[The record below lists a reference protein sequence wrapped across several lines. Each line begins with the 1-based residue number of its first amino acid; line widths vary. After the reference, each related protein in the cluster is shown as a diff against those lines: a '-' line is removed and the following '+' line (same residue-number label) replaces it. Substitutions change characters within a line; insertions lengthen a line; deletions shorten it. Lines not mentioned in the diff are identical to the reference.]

1 MQLFLSNFLV
11 LRNIYIYFP
20 FNCKADQVVTTHELL
35 NHSLSRISLETI
47 LFLLSGIVI
56 SPNYHTEKFIEI
68 QLLGSK
74 QSRGKTS
81 APESYRNVSQ
91 I

>member
-1 MQLFLSNFLV
+1 MQVFLSNCVV

-20 FNCKADQVVTTHELL
+20 FNCKADQAVTTHELL
-35 NHSLSRISLETI
+35 YHSLSQICFEAI
-47 LFLLSGIVI
+47 LFLLFGIAV
-56 SPNYHTEKFIEI
+56 SPNYHTEKCIEI

-81 APESYRNVSQ
+81 APESYGNMSQ